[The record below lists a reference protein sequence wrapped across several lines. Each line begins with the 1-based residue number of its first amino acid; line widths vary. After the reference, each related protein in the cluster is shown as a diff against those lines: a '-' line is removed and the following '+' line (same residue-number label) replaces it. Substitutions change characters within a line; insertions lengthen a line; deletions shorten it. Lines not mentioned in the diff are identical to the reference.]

1 MIVPLT
7 TGQRLRSIV
16 SGSVGNLVEWYDWY
30 AYTVLALYF
39 APVFFP
45 RGDPIAQQ
53 LDAAAIFA
61 VGTFARPL
69 GGLWLGRLSDR
80 KGRKAG
86 LLASILLMCVGSLI
100 IALCPGANDIGV
112 AAPIILVIARLC
124 QGLSVGGEFGA
135 SATYMSEI
143 ASAKNRGFWA
153 SFQYCTLAGGQI
165 LALGVLLILQR
176 LLTETELAAWGW
188 RIPFV
193 LGAVLAVVG
202 LYVRRA
208 AAETPVFLNMA
219 VERRR
224 TWRAGLLADPGA
236 LLTVIGITA
245 GGTIGFYSFTTYM
258 QKYLV
263 NGGHWTKAG
272 ASEIV
277 AVALMLYVLV
287 QPLYGA
293 LSDRIGRLN
302 MLLICGVLGVLFT
315 VPLMHAIAAGR
326 TWGEALPPLLGA
338 LGLVSFVTSISGL
351 VKAELF
357 SAPERATGVAIGH
370 SIGVALF
377 GGTTEWIALQ
387 FTKAGHGPWYA
398 WYVSAGFAALLVVA
412 ITQRGRIR
420 RGRIEASD
428 EPAPPATSAA
438 EGMPSPIR

>member
-1 MIVPLT
+1 LPEGAAWGLLVRVPAQTKTAPLT
-7 TGQRLRSIV
+7 TAQRLRSILA
-16 SGSVGNLVEWYDWY
+16 GSVGNLVEWYDWY

-45 RGDPIAQQ
+45 KGDAIAQQ

-61 VGTFARPL
+61 VGTLARPL

-86 LLASILLMCVGSLI
+86 LLVSILLMCAGSLV
-100 IALCPGANDIGV
+100 IALTPGANRIGV
-112 AAPIILVIARLC
+112 AAPVILVLARLC

-165 LALGVLLILQR
+165 LALGVLLLLQHF
-176 LLTETELAAWGW
+176 LTEAELAAWGW

-193 LGAVLAVVG
+193 LGAVLALVG
-202 LYVRRA
+202 MVVRRA
-208 AAETPVFLNMA
+208 ALETPVFEAMT
-219 VERRR
+219 VEPRRA
-224 TWRAGLLADPGA
+224 WGAALLADPAA

-258 QKYLV
+258 QKYLATS
-263 NGGHWTKAG
+263 GHWSKPA
-272 ASEIV
+272 ASGIV
-277 AVALMLYVLV
+277 AVALLLYVLM
-287 QPLYGA
+287 QPLFGA

-302 MLLICGVLGVLFT
+302 MLLICGVLGVVFT
-315 VPLMHAIAAGR
+315 VPLMAAIGAGTTR
-326 TWGEALPPLLGA
+326 AGVLWPLMGA
-338 LGLVSFVTSISGL
+338 LALISFVTSISGL

-377 GGTTEWIALQ
+377 GGTTEWIALW
-387 FTKAGHGPWYA
+387 FKSIDHGPWFA
-398 WYVSAGFAALLVVA
+398 WYVSAGFAALLLVA
-412 ITQRGRIR
+412 ITQRARIR
-420 RGRIEASD
+420 RGRIEAV
-428 EPAPPATSAA
+428 
-438 EGMPSPIR
+438 G

>member
-1 MIVPLT
+1 LPEGAAWGLLVRVPAQTKTAPLT
-7 TGQRLRSIV
+7 TAQRLRSILA
-16 SGSVGNLVEWYDWY
+16 GSVGNLVEWYDWY

-45 RGDPIAQQ
+45 KGDAIAQQ

-61 VGTFARPL
+61 VGTLARPL

-86 LLASILLMCVGSLI
+86 LLVSILLMCAGSLV
-100 IALCPGANDIGV
+100 IALTPGANRIGV
-112 AAPIILVIARLC
+112 AAPVILVLARLC

-165 LALGVLLILQR
+165 LALGVLLLLQHF
-176 LLTETELAAWGW
+176 LTEAELAAWGW

-193 LGAVLAVVG
+193 LGAVLAPVFEAMTVEP
-202 LYVRRA
+202 RRA
-208 AAETPVFLNMA
+208 WGAA
-219 VERRR
+219 
-224 TWRAGLLADPGA
+224 LLADPAA

-258 QKYLV
+258 QKYLATS
-263 NGGHWTKAG
+263 GHWSKPA
-272 ASEIV
+272 ASGIV
-277 AVALMLYVLV
+277 AVALLLYVLM
-287 QPLYGA
+287 QPLFGA

-302 MLLICGVLGVLFT
+302 MLLICGVLGVVFT
-315 VPLMHAIAAGR
+315 VPLMAAIGAGTTR
-326 TWGEALPPLLGA
+326 AGVLWPLMGA
-338 LGLVSFVTSISGL
+338 LALISFVTSISGL

-377 GGTTEWIALQ
+377 GGTTEWIALW
-387 FTKAGHGPWYA
+387 FKSIGHGPWFA
-398 WYVSAGFAALLVVA
+398 WYVSAGFAALLLVA
-412 ITQRGRIR
+412 ITQRARIR
-420 RGRIEASD
+420 RGRIEAV
-428 EPAPPATSAA
+428 
-438 EGMPSPIR
+438 G

>member
-1 MIVPLT
+1 MGGMIAQLT
-7 TGQRLRSIV
+7 TNQRLRSIV

-45 RGDPIAQQ
+45 KGDAIAQQ
-53 LDAAAIFA
+53 LDTAAIFA
-61 VGTFARPL
+61 VGTLARPL

-86 LLASILLMCVGSLI
+86 LLASILLMCAGSLV
-100 IALCPGANDIGV
+100 IAITPGANRIGV
-112 AAPIILVIARLC
+112 AAPIILVIARLA

-143 ASAKNRGFWA
+143 ASAKHRGFWA

-176 LLTETELAAWGW
+176 LLTEGELAAWGW
-188 RIPFV
+188 RIPFA
-193 LGAVLAVVG
+193 LGAVLALVG
-202 LYVRRA
+202 MYVRRA
-208 AAETPVFLNMA
+208 ALETPVFEAMA
-219 VERRR
+219 VAPRR
-224 TWRAGLLADPGA
+224 TWTAALLADPAA

-263 NGGHWTKAG
+263 NSGHWTKAA
-272 ASEIV
+272 ASEVV
-277 AVALMLYVLV
+277 AVALIIYVIA
-287 QPLYGA
+287 QPFYGA
-293 LSDRIGRLN
+293 LSDRIGRAN

-315 VPLMHAIAAGR
+315 VPLMHAIASGR

-338 LGLVSFVTSISGL
+338 LGLISFATSISGL

-370 SIGVALF
+370 SVGVALF
-377 GGTTEWIALQ
+377 GGTTEWIALR
-387 FTKAGHGPWYA
+387 FANAGHGGWFA
-398 WYVSAGFAALLVVA
+398 WYVSAGFGALLLVA
-412 ITQRGRIR
+412 VTQRRRIR
-420 RGRIEASD
+420 RGGIEA
-428 EPAPPATSAA
+428 
-438 EGMPSPIR
+438 PSPDPSSRA

>member
-45 RGDPIAQQ
+45 KGDPIAQQ

-61 VGTFARPL
+61 VGTLARPL

-86 LLASILLMCVGSLI
+86 LLVSILLMCAGSLV
-100 IALCPGANDIGV
+100 IALTPGTDRIGV
-112 AAPIILVIARLC
+112 AAPVTLVLARLC

-143 ASAKNRGFWA
+143 ASVKHRGFWA

-165 LALGVLLILQR
+165 LALGVLLVLQHF
-176 LLTETELAAWGW
+176 LTEAQLGAWGW
-188 RIPFV
+188 RIPFA
-193 LGAVLAVVG
+193 LGAVLALVG
-202 LYVRRA
+202 MVVRRA
-208 AAETPVFLNMA
+208 AMETPVFEAM
-219 VERRR
+219 VVQPR
-224 TWRAGLLADPGA
+224 TGWGKSLFANPGA

-258 QKYLV
+258 QKYLATS
-263 NGGHWTKAG
+263 GHWSKSS
-272 ASEIV
+272 ASGIV
-277 AVALMLYVLV
+277 AVALVLYVLM
-287 QPLYGA
+287 QPLFGA

-315 VPLMHAIAAGR
+315 FPLMAAIGAGTTR
-326 TWGEALPPLLGA
+326 AGVLWPLMGA

-370 SIGVALF
+370 SVGVALF
-377 GGTTEWIALQ
+377 GGTTEWIALW
-387 FTKAGHGPWYA
+387 FKSIGHGPWFS
-398 WYVSAGFAALLVVA
+398 WYVSASFAALLMVA
-412 ITQRGRIR
+412 ITQRARIR
-420 RGRIEASD
+420 RGEIEAV
-428 EPAPPATSAA
+428 A
-438 EGMPSPIR
+438 

>member
-1 MIVPLT
+1 MSGFVGAVIAPLST
-7 TGQRLRSIV
+7 AARVRSIV

-45 RGDPIAQQ
+45 KGDPVAQQ

-80 KGRKAG
+80 RGRKAG
-86 LLASILLMCVGSLI
+86 LLVSILLMCAGSLI
-100 IALCPGANDIGV
+100 IALCPGTARIGV
-112 AAPIILVIARLC
+112 AAPVILVLARLL

-135 SATYMSEI
+135 SATYMAEI
-143 ASAKNRGFWA
+143 ASAKHRGFWA

-165 LALGVLLILQR
+165 LALGVLLLLQR
-176 LLTETELAAWGW
+176 VLSEAELAAWGW

-193 LGAVLAVVG
+193 LGAILAIVG

-208 AAETPVFLNMA
+208 AVETPVFAAM
-219 VERRR
+219 ERKAAHNPLREVLR
-224 TWRAGLLADPGA
+224 DPWG

-263 NGGHWTKAG
+263 GSGNWTKSA

-277 AVALMLYVLV
+277 AVALILYVFA

-293 LSDRIGRLN
+293 LSDRIGRLH

-315 VPLMHAIAAGR
+315 APLMAAIGAG
-326 TWGEALPPLLGA
+326 TSWSGVLWPLMGA

-357 SAPERATGVAIGH
+357 AAGGRATGVALGH
-370 SIGVALF
+370 SIGVAMF
-377 GGTTEWIALQ
+377 GGTTEWVALW
-387 FTKAGHGPWYA
+387 FRSRGHGPWFA
-398 WYVSAGFAALLVVA
+398 WYVSAGFALLLLVA
-412 ITQRGRIR
+412 IAQRRRIR
-420 RGRIEASD
+420 RGGIETAL
-428 EPAPPATSAA
+428 
-438 EGMPSPIR
+438 

>member
-1 MIVPLT
+1 MGDMIAQLT
-7 TGQRLRSIV
+7 TTQRLRSIV

-45 RGDPIAQQ
+45 KGDAIAQQ
-53 LDAAAIFA
+53 LDTAAIFA
-61 VGTFARPL
+61 VGTLARPL

-86 LLASILLMCVGSLI
+86 LLASILLMCAGSLV
-100 IALCPGANDIGV
+100 IALTPGANRIGV
-112 AAPIILVIARLC
+112 AAPIILVIARLA

-143 ASAKNRGFWA
+143 ASAKHRGFWA

-176 LLTETELAAWGW
+176 LLTEGELAAWGW
-188 RIPFV
+188 RIPFA
-193 LGAVLAVVG
+193 LGAVLALVG
-202 LYVRRA
+202 MYVRRA
-208 AAETPVFLNMA
+208 ALETPVFEAMA
-219 VERRR
+219 VAPRR
-224 TWRAGLLADPGA
+224 TWTAALLADPAA

-263 NGGHWTKAG
+263 NSGHWTKAA
-272 ASEIV
+272 ASEVV
-277 AVALMLYVLV
+277 AVALIIYVIA
-287 QPLYGA
+287 QPFYGA
-293 LSDRIGRLN
+293 LSDRIGRAN

-315 VPLMHAIAAGR
+315 VPLMHAIAGGR

-338 LGLVSFVTSISGL
+338 LGLISFATSISGL

-370 SIGVALF
+370 SVGVALF
-377 GGTTEWIALQ
+377 GGTTEWIALR
-387 FTKAGHGPWYA
+387 FANAGHGGWFA
-398 WYVSAGFAALLVVA
+398 WYVSAGFGALLLVA
-412 ITQRGRIR
+412 VTQRRRIR
-420 RGRIEASD
+420 RGGIEA
-428 EPAPPATSAA
+428 
-438 EGMPSPIR
+438 PSPDPSSRA

>member
-1 MIVPLT
+1 MIAQLNT
-7 TGQRLRSIV
+7 RQRLRSIV

-45 RGDPIAQQ
+45 RGDAIAQQ
-53 LDAAAIFA
+53 LDTAAIFA
-61 VGTFARPL
+61 VGTLARPL

-86 LLASILLMCVGSLI
+86 LLASILLMCAGSLV
-100 IALCPGANDIGV
+100 IALTPGADRIGV
-112 AAPIILVIARLC
+112 AAPIILVLARLC

-143 ASAKNRGFWA
+143 ASPKHRGFWA

-176 LLTETELAAWGW
+176 LLTEAELAAWGW
-188 RIPFV
+188 RIPFA
-193 LGAVLAVVG
+193 LGAVLALVG
-202 LYVRRA
+202 MYVRRA
-208 AAETPVFLNMA
+208 ALETPVFEAMVPEA
-219 VERRR
+219 RQKWAA
-224 TWRAGLLADPGA
+224 TLLAQPGA

-263 NGGHWTKAG
+263 NAGHWTKVG

-277 AVALMLYVLV
+277 AVALVLYVIA
-287 QPLYGA
+287 QPFYGA

-302 MLLICGVLGVLFT
+302 MLLICGVLGLVFT
-315 VPLMHAIAAGR
+315 APLMHAIAAAQ
-326 TWGEALPPLLGA
+326 TWQQALPPMLGA
-338 LGLVSFVTSISGL
+338 LGVVSFVTAISGL

-357 SAPERATGVAIGH
+357 AAPERATGVAIGH

-387 FTKAGHGPWYA
+387 FANAGHGPWFA
-398 WYVSAGFAALLVVA
+398 WYVTAGFGALLLVA
-412 ITQRGRIR
+412 ITQRARIR
-420 RGRIEASD
+420 RGAIEV
-428 EPAPPATSAA
+428 SA
-438 EGMPSPIR
+438 